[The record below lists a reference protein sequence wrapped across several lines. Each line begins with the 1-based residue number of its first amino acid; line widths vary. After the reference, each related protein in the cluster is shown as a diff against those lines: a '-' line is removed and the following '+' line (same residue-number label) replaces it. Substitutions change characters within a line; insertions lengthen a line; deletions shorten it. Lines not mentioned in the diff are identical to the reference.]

1 MLHSFIN
8 VMLRQRLL
16 VVVIS
21 LVLIGFGLRATTKL
35 AVDAFPDVTNIQVQV
50 ATLSLGRSPEEIE
63 RLITVPVEI
72 AMTGLPGLVEMR
84 SLNKS
89 GLSLITLV
97 FTDETDVYFAR
108 QLVLERL
115 IGVRDRLPAGV
126 SPELGP
132 VSTGLGE
139 VYQYTLDH
147 PDDGERELSVEELTE
162 RRTIQDWVVRPML
175 RSIPGVAEIN
185 SLGGYQKQYHVLI
198 NPERLRHYDLTLSQ
212 VDHALAHN
220 NANASGNILALHAE
234 QYLIRTQGLIT
245 TLKDIENIVLKE
257 IDGVPVFVRDVA
269 EVKFGAQ
276 VRQGA
281 MIKGG
286 YTESAGGI
294 VMMLRG
300 GNAKEIV
307 TRIKEKV
314 ADINERN
321 LLPDGLQIVSFYD
334 RTDLVDAALW
344 TVTKVLIEG
353 IILVI
358 IVLFIFLGDV
368 RSSLIVVATLI
379 VAPLI
384 TFIVMNQQGISANL
398 MSLGGL
404 AIAIGLMVDS
414 TVVVV
419 ENVYHRLGHVGNTL
433 KEKLRVIADAVV
445 EIGTP
450 LIFGISIIILVFLPL
465 MTLEG
470 MEGKT
475 FSPLAYTIAI
485 ALAISLFVSLT
496 LSPVLCAYGL
506 KGGADH
512 DTPVIAYL
520 KARYRKLLNKAL
532 ANEKTTI
539 MAAVGLLGTSFILF
553 PFLGTSF
560 IPTMKE
566 GALTPV
572 IIRAPSISLEN
583 SVKVETEAM
592 KLIAAV
598 PGVQSVVSKLGRG
611 ESPADPAGP
620 NESDPIITLDPDSG
634 RTQEEVDADIRK
646 ALSVLPGVSIVISQP
661 IAQRV
666 DEMVTGV
673 RSQVAV
679 KIFGDDLEELRVLSE
694 KLARIIKS
702 VKGARDIRIE
712 RLSGQQSLVVDID
725 RAAIARHGLNVADVN
740 ELISTAVGGKD
751 ITNVFEGERRFS
763 LVLRLPVEYRDN
775 VEAIHDLLLRTPTK
789 APSGNGNPILGGA
802 LIPLHSVATIQV
814 VDGPAQISRE
824 FAKRR
829 VVVGAN
835 VHDRDLGGFVEELQE
850 LVAKE
855 IQLPPGY
862 YFEWGGQFENMER
875 AMATLS
881 VIVPITIAA
890 IYFLL
895 FMLFNSLKLAALII
909 MVLPFASIGGVMG
922 LFITGEYLSVPA
934 SVGFIALWG
943 IAVLNGVVLISYVR
957 SQREAGVDV
966 PTSVIRGCEQRFR
979 PVLMTAT
986 VAMLALVPFLFATG
1000 PGSEVQRP
1008 LAVVVIGGLI
1018 TSTLLTLVVLP
1029 ILYRWFDVKP
1039 ENETEQDNNNGNGD
1053 AVTSSAH
1060 ASKQVS
1066 DETADSA
1073 APGGAASISVHPEAM
1088 PADTEPVK
1096 ST

>member
-384 TFIVMNQQGISANL
+384 TFMVMNQQGISANL

-835 VHDRDLGGFVEELQE
+835 VHDRDLGGFVEELQQ

-1060 ASKQVS
+1060 ANKQVS
-1066 DETADSA
+1066 DETAGSA
-1073 APGGAASISVHPEAM
+1073 APSGAASISVHPEAM